1 MTTTAVFSAEPELDD
16 CTVAPLASR
25 QPAAEVDDEW
35 MDDDFD
41 RELEERL
48 ARDYPVLSPEEYLEC
63 LRRRVEAA
71 RAEIAAG
78 QWKTH
83 EEVEAYF
90 AARRAGQA
98 RTSVT

>member
-1 MTTTAVFSAEPELDD
+1 MTTPAVFSAQPDLDD
-16 CTVAPLASR
+16 CTAAPAASC
-25 QPAAEVDDEW
+25 QPAAEVGDEW
-35 MDDDFD
+35 EDFD
-41 RELEERL
+41 RELEARL
-48 ARDYPVLSPEEYLEC
+48 ARDYPVLSAEEYLEC

-90 AARRAGQA
+90 AARRAGQL